1 MSWAYPVANR
11 RMVSNPEARLHSPEA
26 VGSSVAWLFG
36 GALTVALC
44 LLFVLGTPSAP
55 FWLATSALLL
65 SWWVWAFK
73 HPLAAFACLVFVWV
87 TVYARAS
94 LPIFQV
100 EGGDNR
106 GGLALGDIMWLLFTT
121 AWTIAWL
128 RMGRGRFSA
137 SLINTNIAS
146 VSLIAYVLLSIVL
159 PLLGILLHNYPLSYI
174 TPGIRI
180 LQVAM
185 LSVAICQLIGTY
197 GLTAVVQCLL
207 GTLALSGLL
216 HAVQALLQILVFME
230 IAPVEWLVLDHMY
243 KERFAQS
250 WFHYPRTTGLWV
262 TPMQYGP
269 FGMFLL
275 LMVEAWTLVG
285 MPLSRGL
292 KAILYV
298 SALCALLTSAS
309 RAGIVGAAAGL
320 LMMYLAL
327 TACFLLMGNAEG
339 LFNLAS
345 VALKRA
351 VGIAVVLLFVGAV
364 VPEVLLQR
372 VALLGTVAT
381 QGAQYDP
388 NTAERLELWREAL
401 NTYEQGYVWGTL
413 VPSSFVVRHEVGNYT
428 HNFYIDLILQG
439 TPFYLFVFLL
449 MLVSFVWRGWQ
460 MCTESKTSSVV
471 ASGLSVIGATI
482 GLAFVLLTDNKIH
495 MAQFWIAIGF
505 GLIRR
510 GQ

>member
-1 MSWAYPVANR
+1 MP
-11 RMVSNPEARLHSPEA
+11 
-26 VGSSVAWLFG
+26 
-36 GALTVALC
+36 
-44 LLFVLGTPSAP
+44 
-55 FWLATSALLL
+55 
-65 SWWVWAFK
+65 
-73 HPLAAFACLVFVWV
+73 AFACLVFVWA

-94 LPIFQV
+94 LPMFQV

-106 GGLALGDIMWLLFTT
+106 GGLALGDLMWLLFVT
-121 AWTIAWL
+121 AWGIAWL
-128 RMGRGRFSA
+128 RTARGRFSA

-146 VSLIAYVLLSIVL
+146 VLLIAYVFLSIVL

-180 LQVAM
+180 LQVAT
-185 LSVAICQLIGTY
+185 LSVTICQLIGTY
-197 GLTAVVQCLL
+197 GSMAFVQCLL

-243 KERFAQS
+243 KERFSQS

-285 MPLSRGL
+285 MPLSKGL

-320 LMMYLAL
+320 LMMYFAL
-327 TACFLLMGNAEG
+327 TARFLLTGNAEG
-339 LFNLAS
+339 FLNLAY

-351 VGIAVVLLFVGAV
+351 VAIAVVLLFVSAV

-388 NTAERLELWREAL
+388 NTAERLDLWREAL

-413 VPSSFVVRHEVGNYT
+413 VSPSFVVRQEVGNYT

-449 MLVSFVWRGWQ
+449 MLVSFVWQGWQ